1 MNSLKKPILGF
12 LLLVFGALFAGCAS
26 QTSQDT
32 AIPWSRPASWE
43 GQIPGMGSGPGQG
56 GPGSGH

>member
-12 LLLVFGALFAGCAS
+12 LLLVLGALFAGCTS

-56 GPGSGH
+56 R